1 MKKRRET
8 LTIEDLLNFLDVEFD
23 VSEPEVEIIKQ
34 ILEQLQAGETV
45 APGDE
50 FLCPG
55 YILIIEGE
63 PEDED

>member
-1 MKKRRET
+1 MIMTPET
-8 LTIEDLLNFLDVEFD
+8 IIDFIEEEFD
-23 VSEPEVEIIKQ
+23 QSVPEAELIKQ
-34 ILEQLQAGETV
+34 VFEQLQAGETV

-63 PEDED
+63 PDED